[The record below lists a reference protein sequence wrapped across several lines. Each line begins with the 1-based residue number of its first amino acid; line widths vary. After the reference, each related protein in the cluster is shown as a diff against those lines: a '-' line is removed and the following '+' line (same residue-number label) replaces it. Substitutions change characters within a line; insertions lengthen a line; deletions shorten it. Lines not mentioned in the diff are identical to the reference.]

1 MNSCRTRYFDALQYD
16 PASVIRFPAGLPGFE
31 DERHFILIEEPPRR
45 PLLFLQSLAAP
56 DLCFT
61 LLPVFV
67 VNPDYTLRMS
77 PEDVDL
83 IGLNPSQQP
92 RIGVD
97 VFCGVLLAIQENEIT
112 ANLLAPVVMNLAS
125 RIAVQAIQIEAH
137 YSHCYRVATPE
148 MVVAC

>member
-16 PASVIRFPAGLPGFE
+16 PSSVIRFPAGLPGFE
-31 DERHFILIEEPPRR
+31 DERQFILIEEPQRR
-45 PLLFLQSLAAP
+45 PLLFLQSLTVP

-61 LLPVFV
+61 MLPIFV
-67 VNPDYTLRMS
+67 LSPDYILRMS
-77 PEDVDL
+77 PEDIDL
-83 IGLNPSQQP
+83 IGLDPSRQP

-97 VFCGVLLAIQENEIT
+97 VFCGVLLAMQDNEIT
-112 ANLLAPVVMNLAS
+112 ANLLAPIVMNLAS
-125 RIAVQAIQIEAH
+125 RIAVQAVQIEAD